1 MKPAD
6 IDKLISEIRTAIYAE
21 QSHRKIIEIDPDIYR
36 KVRAA
41 LSDLQAE
48 ASEYFQK
55 QDIENYLTM
64 NNRFQTLKRDFR
76 SLFQRRFEKI
86 VAKAIYDISG
96 ETLSLLTDEEK
107 EFIEKIHNII
117 TEEFE
122 SFIPKREEKNEARA
136 EAQPAPA
143 DESPTAIAD
152 QKPQEEPQV
161 VQDQHQPP
169 AEIPSE
175 NIEIKKE
182 DGRYVLVMITEDLP
196 PIAQLDRNYSL
207 HSNDLVY
214 LPQDLASILAKR
226 KVALV
231 LDQ

>member
-6 IDKLISEIRTAIYAE
+6 FDKLISEIRTAIYAE

-55 QDIENYLTM
+55 QDIENYLTV

-122 SFIPKREEKNEARA
+122 SFIPQREEKKEAKA
-136 EAQPAPA
+136 EVQTIAA
-143 DESPTAIAD
+143 DESPMAVAE
-152 QKPQEEPQV
+152 QKPLEEPQV
-161 VQDQHQPP
+161 LQNQEQPP
-169 AEIPSE
+169 VEAASE
-175 NIEIKKE
+175 DNEIKKE
-182 DGRYVLVMITEDLP
+182 DSIYVLVMITEDLP

-214 LPQDLASILAKR
+214 LPKDLATILVKR
-226 KVALV
+226 KVALI

>member
-107 EFIEKIHNII
+107 EFI
-117 TEEFE
+117 
-122 SFIPKREEKNEARA
+122 
-136 EAQPAPA
+136 
-143 DESPTAIAD
+143 
-152 QKPQEEPQV
+152 
-161 VQDQHQPP
+161 
-169 AEIPSE
+169 
-175 NIEIKKE
+175 
-182 DGRYVLVMITEDLP
+182 
-196 PIAQLDRNYSL
+196 
-207 HSNDLVY
+207 
-214 LPQDLASILAKR
+214 
-226 KVALV
+226 
-231 LDQ
+231 